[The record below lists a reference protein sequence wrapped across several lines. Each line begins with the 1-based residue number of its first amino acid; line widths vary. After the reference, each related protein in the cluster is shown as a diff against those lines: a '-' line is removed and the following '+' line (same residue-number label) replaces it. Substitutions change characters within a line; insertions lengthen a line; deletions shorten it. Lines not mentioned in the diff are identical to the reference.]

1 MDVNTVG
8 SYTVTYN
15 VTDPN
20 GNAATAVV
28 RAVHVIDTTK
38 PVITLLGSTP
48 VTVECHTG
56 YSDAGAS
63 AADSCAGDLSAQILA
78 ASTVDVNTVG
88 SYTVTY
94 NVTDPNGNAATAVVR
109 AVHVIDTTKPVITLL
124 GSTPVTVECHTGLQR
139 RGRQRGRQLRR
150 GPERANPG
158 HQHGGREHGGQLHGD
173 LQRD

>member
-1 MDVNTVG
+1 MTYNVTDPNGNAATAVVRAVHVIDTTKPVITLLGSTPVTVECHTGYSDAGASGADSCAGDLSAQILATSTVDVNTVG

-63 AADSCAGDLSAQILA
+63 AP
-78 ASTVDVNTVG
+78 TV
-88 SYTVTY
+88 
-94 NVTDPNGNAATAVVR
+94 A
-109 AVHVIDTTKPVITLL
+109 
-124 GSTPVTVECHTGLQR
+124 
-139 RGRQRGRQLRR
+139 
-150 GPERANPG
+150 PG
-158 HQHGGREHGGQLHGD
+158 T
-173 LQRD
+173 